1 MLRDATFIP
10 STQIL
15 RLVYK
20 YTPFYYKIDPM
31 TSVPTPNQVSDRD
44 YIFRRKL
51 LQQIKYYDIIGWTL

>member
-1 MLRDATFIP
+1 
-10 STQIL
+10 
-15 RLVYK
+15 
-20 YTPFYYKIDPM
+20 M